1 MKRILTLGMSKI
13 HIKDVWLFVAQVLLL
28 SLVMLS
34 PGLISY
40 ITSNDAAVVWGSLRI
55 AAYWLA
61 PAVLVYLLNF
71 YVCVP
76 LLWFRRRFWM
86 FAIVNVMLIT
96 ACNFHLL
103 FTNINSM
110 PDDYRAGYSSFQMI
124 AVLVNLMA
132 IGIAL
137 SIRYVMR
144 QNEKKQKVVEAELAW
159 LKNQINPHFLFNT
172 LNNIS
177 SLAQIDGDETQEAIM
192 QLSDLLRYAM
202 YETNKPKVALEGEVE
217 FMRNYIELMKLR
229 CNEQTKV
236 SSQFSILNSQLEVAP
251 LLFISLI
258 ENAFKH
264 GMDSNAPAT
273 IDISLTEKDGTLVFV
288 CDNTNNPKSTK
299 DRSGSG
305 IGLENTRRRLNLIYQ
320 GRYQWEQTITPE
332 NIYHVK
338 ITLQP

>member
-1 MKRILTLGMSKI
+1 MRKI
-13 HIKDVWLFVAQVLLL
+13 QIKDVWLFVAQVLLL
-28 SLVMLS
+28 SLVLLS

-40 ITSNDAAVVWGSLRI
+40 VTSNDATVVWDSLKI
-55 AAYWLA
+55 SAYWLA
-61 PAVLVYLLNF
+61 PAVIVYLINF
-71 YVCVP
+71 YLCVP
-76 LLWFRRRFWM
+76 FLWFRHRFWL
-86 FAIVNVMLIT
+86 FGLVNAMLII
-96 ACNFHLL
+96 ACNSHIIYN
-103 FTNINSM
+103 NINSL
-110 PDDYRAGYSSFQMI
+110 PDVYRAGYSSLLI
-124 AVLVNLMA
+124 ISLLVNLMA

-144 QNEKKQKVVEAELAW
+144 QSEKKQKKVEAELAW

-202 YETNKPKVALEGEVE
+202 YETNKPKVPLEGEVD

-229 CNEQTKV
+229 CNEMTEI
-236 SSQFSILNSQLEVAP
+236 SSEFIVHNSKIEIAP

-264 GMDSNAPAT
+264 GMNSNAPAT
-273 IDISLTEKDGTLVFV
+273 IDINMVQTDSTLVFT
-288 CDNTNNPKSTK
+288 CDNTNNPKPSK

-305 IGLENTRRRLNLIYQ
+305 IGLENTRRRLNLIYPNH
-320 GRYQWEQTITPE
+320 YQWEQTITPE
-332 NIYHVK
+332 NIYHIK
-338 ITLQP
+338 ITLEL

>member
-1 MKRILTLGMSKI
+1 MRKI
-13 HIKDVWLFVAQVLLL
+13 QIKDVWLFVAQVLLL
-28 SLVMLS
+28 SLVLLS

-40 ITSNDAAVVWGSLRI
+40 VTSNDATVVWDSLKI
-55 AAYWLA
+55 SAYWLA
-61 PAVLVYLLNF
+61 PAVIVYLINF
-71 YVCVP
+71 YLCVP
-76 LLWFRRRFWM
+76 FLWFRHRFWL
-86 FAIVNVMLIT
+86 FGLVNAMLII
-96 ACNFHLL
+96 ACNSHIIYN
-103 FTNINSM
+103 NINSL
-110 PDDYRAGYSSFQMI
+110 PDVYRAGYSSLLI
-124 AVLVNLMA
+124 ISLLVNLMA

-144 QNEKKQKVVEAELAW
+144 QSEKKQKKVEAELAW

-202 YETNKPKVALEGEVE
+202 YETNKPKVPLEGEVE

-229 CNEQTKV
+229 CNEMTEI
-236 SSQFSILNSQLEVAP
+236 SSEFIVHNSKIEIAP

-264 GMDSNAPAT
+264 GMNSNAPAT
-273 IDISLTEKDGTLVFV
+273 IDISMVQTDSTLVFT
-288 CDNTNNPKSTK
+288 CDNTNNPKPSK

-305 IGLENTRRRLNLIYQ
+305 IGLENTRRRLNLIYPNH
-320 GRYQWEQTITPE
+320 YQWEQTITPE
-332 NIYHVK
+332 NIYHIK
-338 ITLQP
+338 ITLEL

>member
-1 MKRILTLGMSKI
+1 MKKI
-13 HIKDVWLFVAQVLLL
+13 QTKDVWLFVAQVLLL
-28 SLVMLS
+28 SLILLS

-40 ITSNDAAVVWGSLRI
+40 VTTHDTQLVWDSLLVS
-55 AAYWLA
+55 AYWLA
-61 PAVLVYLLNF
+61 PAVAVYLLNF
-71 YVCVP
+71 YLCVP
-76 LLWFRRRFWM
+76 QLWFRHRRWQFVV
-86 FAIVNVMLIT
+86 ANIILIIVSNSHI
-96 ACNFHLL
+96 L
-103 FTNINSM
+103 FMDFSALPEGTL
-110 PDDYRAGYSSFQMI
+110 AGYSSFLI
-124 AVLVNLMA
+124 FALLVNLMA
-132 IGIAL
+132 VFIAL

-144 QNEKKQKVVEAELAW
+144 QGEKKQKEVEAELAW

-177 SLAQIDGDETQEAIM
+177 SLTQIDADKAQDTVM

-229 CNEQTKV
+229 CNEMTCV
-236 SSQFSILNSQLEVAP
+236 NAQFIIHNSQLEVAP

-264 GMDSNAPAT
+264 GANSNAPAT
-273 IDISLTEKDGTLVFV
+273 IDISLTQQDDTLVFT
-288 CDNTNNPKSTK
+288 CDNTNNPKPTK

-305 IGLENTRRRLNLIYQ
+305 IGLENTRRRLNLLYS
-320 GRYQWEQTITPE
+320 GRYQWEQIITPE

-338 ITLQP
+338 ITLQL

>member
-1 MKRILTLGMSKI
+1 MKKIQSKDIGILLT
-13 HIKDVWLFVAQVLLL
+13 QVLLL
-28 SLVMLS
+28 SLIVLS

-40 ITSNDAAVVWGSLRI
+40 VISHDKAQLMTSLSVSG
-55 AAYWLA
+55 YWLA
-61 PAVLVYLLNF
+61 PMGIVYLLNF
-71 YVCVP
+71 YLLVP
-76 LLWFRRRFWM
+76 YLWFQRRFWQFLLLNVALVTVCNSHILFNDTSTM
-86 FAIVNVMLIT
+86 PEIFRAGFSSFAGIAMLI
-96 ACNFHLL
+96 NW
-103 FTNINSM
+103 
-110 PDDYRAGYSSFQMI
+110 
-124 AVLVNLMA
+124 MA

-144 QNEKKQKVVEAELAW
+144 QQERKQKEVEAELAW

-202 YETNKPKVALEGEVE
+202 YETNKPKVPISGEVE
-217 FMRNYIELMKLR
+217 FMKNYIELMKLR
-229 CNEQTKV
+229 CNEMTTV
-236 SSQFSILNSQLEVAP
+236 TSQFSVFSSQLEVAP

-264 GMDSNAPAT
+264 GMNSNAPAT
-273 IDISLTEKDGTLVFV
+273 IDISLTQEGDNLVFN
-288 CDNTNNPKSTK
+288 CDNTNNPKPTK

-305 IGLENTRRRLNLIYQ
+305 IGLDNTRRRLDLLYP
-320 GRYQWEQTITPE
+320 GCYTWEQAITPE

-338 ITLQP
+338 ITIRL

>member
-1 MKRILTLGMSKI
+1 MHNFANDMKKIQSKDIGILLT
-13 HIKDVWLFVAQVLLL
+13 QVLLL
-28 SLVMLS
+28 SLMVLS

-40 ITSNDAAVVWGSLRI
+40 VISHDKAQLMTSLSVSG
-55 AAYWLA
+55 YWLA
-61 PAVLVYLLNF
+61 PMGIVYLLNF
-71 YVCVP
+71 YLLVP
-76 LLWFRRRFWM
+76 YLWFQRRFWQFLLLNVALVTVCNSHILFNDTSTM
-86 FAIVNVMLIT
+86 PEIFRAGFSSFAGIAMLI
-96 ACNFHLL
+96 NW
-103 FTNINSM
+103 
-110 PDDYRAGYSSFQMI
+110 
-124 AVLVNLMA
+124 MA

-144 QNEKKQKVVEAELAW
+144 QQERKQKEVEAELAW

-202 YETNKPKVALEGEVE
+202 YETNKPKVPISGEVE
-217 FMRNYIELMKLR
+217 FMKNYIELMKLR
-229 CNEQTKV
+229 CNEMTTV
-236 SSQFSILNSQLEVAP
+236 TSQFSVFSSQLEVAP

-264 GMDSNAPAT
+264 GMNSNAPAT
-273 IDISLTEKDGTLVFV
+273 IDISLTQEGDNLVFN
-288 CDNTNNPKSTK
+288 CDNTNNPKPTK

-305 IGLENTRRRLNLIYQ
+305 IGLDNTRRRLDLLYP
-320 GRYQWEQTITPE
+320 GCYTWEQAITPE

-338 ITLQP
+338 ITIRL

>member
-1 MKRILTLGMSKI
+1 MCKFAAMRKIQGKDLG
-13 HIKDVWLFVAQVLLL
+13 LFVAQVLLL
-28 SLVMLS
+28 SMIVLS

-40 ITSNDAAVVWGSLRI
+40 VTSNDAAVVWESLTI
-55 AAYWLA
+55 SAYWLA
-61 PAVLVYLLNF
+61 PALIVYLLNF
-71 YVCVP
+71 YLFVP
-76 LLWFRRRFWM
+76 LLWFRHRFWQ
-86 FAIVNVMLIT
+86 FGLVN
-96 ACNFHLL
+96 LL
-103 FTNINSM
+103 FIMMSNTHVLFNITTL
-110 PDDYRAGYSSFQMI
+110 PDYYQAGYSSLLI
-124 AVLVNLMA
+124 ISLLVNLMA

-137 SIRYVMR
+137 SIRYVM
-144 QNEKKQKVVEAELAW
+144 QQSEKKQRKVEAELAW

-202 YETNKPKVALEGEVE
+202 YETNKPRVQLEGEVE
-217 FMRNYIELMKLR
+217 FIRNYIELMKLR
-229 CNEQTKV
+229 CNEMTTV
-236 SSQFSILNSQLEVAP
+236 SEELEIQDGKAEVAP

-273 IDISLTEKDGTLVFV
+273 IDIRLKQTDGTLVFT
-288 CDNTNNPKSTK
+288 CDNTNNPKPTK

-305 IGLENTRRRLNLIYQ
+305 IGLENTRRRLNLLYPS
-320 GRYQWEQTITPE
+320 RYQWEQTITPE

-338 ITLQP
+338 IILKL